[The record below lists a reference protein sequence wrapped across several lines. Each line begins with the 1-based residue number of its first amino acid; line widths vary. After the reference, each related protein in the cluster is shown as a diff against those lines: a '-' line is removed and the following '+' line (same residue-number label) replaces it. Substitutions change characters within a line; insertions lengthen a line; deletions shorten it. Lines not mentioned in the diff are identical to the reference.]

1 MSVEVVM
8 RVLRAKISR
17 RGGLGRGM
25 MSVDTKVNAY
35 PPALPRS
42 KQAEEERKRELTG
55 TCAWS
60 GD

>member
-1 MSVEVVM
+1 M